1 MKILLTGAS
10 GYIGSYLVRYF
21 SNQKIEFGAISRRKP
36 DFLSE
41 FFQQTPIYITDL
53 ESLPGLTIHEHYDVL
68 IHLAS
73 ANDVDSKDPL
83 SALLTTGYGTRRIIE
98 FCQRNY
104 IPRMIYF
111 STFQVYGTNE
121 GMVSEETPVNCR
133 NDYALT
139 HLIGEEYVRIA
150 RQRGELD
157 GIILRPT
164 NIYGAP
170 IHKSVDRWSLVP
182 TCFCKEAVE
191 QGRITLQSSGKQVR
205 DFISL
210 EDISQLTQ
218 ILAQNFESH
227 RNQTVNLASGHV
239 RTILETAALT
249 TRVYREMTGKNI
261 EVQTLT
267 SEPENSATLNVNT
280 GKLENLPYICRDT
293 MEEEIRK
300 IFIFLGL

>member
-1 MKILLTGAS
+1 MRILLTGAS
-10 GYIGSYLVRYF
+10 GYIGSYLIRHF
-21 SNQKIEFGAISRRKP
+21 FNQKIEFGAIFRRKP
-36 DFLSE
+36 DYLSDIL
-41 FFQQTPIYITDL
+41 QHTPFYITDL
-53 ESLPGLTIHEHYDVL
+53 ESLPGLSIHEHYDVL

-73 ANDVDSKDPL
+73 ANDIDSKDSL
-83 SALLTTGYGTRRIIE
+83 SALLTTGYGTRRVIE
-98 FCQRNY
+98 FCKRNS
-104 IPRMIYF
+104 ISHMIYF

-121 GMVSEETPVNCR
+121 GRISEDTPTNCQ

-139 HLIGEEYVRIA
+139 HLIGEEYLRIA

-170 IHKSVDRWSLVP
+170 IHASVDRWSLVP

-191 QGRITLQSSGKQVR
+191 QGKITLQSSGKQAR

-218 ILAQNFESH
+218 ILAQNFDSH
-227 RNQTVNLASGHV
+227 MNQTINLASGHV
-239 RTILETAALT
+239 RTILETATLT
-249 TRVYREMTGKNI
+249 ARVYHEMTGKNI
-261 EVQTLT
+261 EIQTLT
-267 SEPENSATLNVNT
+267 TEPEKYASLDVNT
-280 GKLENLPYICRDT
+280 GKMENLPYICRDT

-300 IFIFLGL
+300 IFILLGL